1 MYTAGLEPDREQA
14 VLLCHHG
21 AGYTGLTF
29 APLAAELRRQHPDVA
44 LISVDARAHGES
56 EGEASDLAL
65 ATLVEDFV
73 HLVRLLMRRWTVEH
87 TLIGVGHSLGG
98 AVVARIAR
106 QELLPLT
113 GLVLID
119 IVEEAALLALSAM
132 DGVLRARPSHFP
144 HPTDAVAWAVLSR
157 TSRQPSSAA
166 ISIPSQLRWQ
176 ADGEGDSGG
185 SWGWRTDL
193 LAARAHWDGW
203 FRGLSQA
210 FVEAR
215 PAKLLVLAEREY
227 LDRTLMIAS
236 MQGRFQCAI
245 IRGTGH
251 AIQEDRARELAEI
264 LGPFVERVLLTTRLT
279 QARDL
284 VQR

>member
-1 MYTAGLEPDREQA
+1 M
-14 VLLCHHG
+14 
-21 AGYTGLTF
+21 
-29 APLAAELRRQHPDVA
+29 
-44 LISVDARAHGES
+44 DARAHGES
-56 EGEASDLAL
+56 EGAAGDLAL

-73 HLVRLLMRRWTVEH
+73 HVVQLLMRRWAAEH
-87 TLIGVGHSLGG
+87 TLIAVGHSLGG

-106 QELLPLT
+106 QALLPLA

-119 IVEEAALLALSAM
+119 IVEEAALLALAGM

-144 HPTDAVAWAVLSR
+144 HPADAVAWATLSR
-157 TSRQPSSAA
+157 TSRRPASAA
-166 ISIPSQLRWQ
+166 ISIPSQIRWQ
-176 ADGEGDSGG
+176 AGGDSG
-185 SWGWRTDL
+185 SWDWRTDL

-251 AIQEDRARELAEI
+251 AIQEDRPRELAEI
-264 LGPFVERVLLTTRLT
+264 LGPFVERVLLTTRL
-279 QARDL
+279 ARAQGP